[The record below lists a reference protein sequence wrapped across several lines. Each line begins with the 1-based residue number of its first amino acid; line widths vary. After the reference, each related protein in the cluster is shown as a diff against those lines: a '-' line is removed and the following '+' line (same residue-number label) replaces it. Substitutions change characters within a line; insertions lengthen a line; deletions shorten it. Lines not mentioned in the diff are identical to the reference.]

1 MEIEA
6 TEKNKIIM
14 QLESEKKK
22 IEEDVQNLR
31 LETERRKL
39 ARSGINQVSMSE
51 SVTQKVCSDR
61 QSSKSHHLT
70 SKVSNDVKKGEWMR
84 ISVLIKEANAIS
96 VGLHK
101 VCLS

>member
-1 MEIEA
+1 MTMRCTHPCKQARKQMEVEA
-6 TEKNKIIM
+6 TEKNKIIL

-51 SVTQKVCSDR
+51 SVTQKASAC
-61 QSSKSHHLT
+61 
-70 SKVSNDVKKGEWMR
+70 
-84 ISVLIKEANAIS
+84 
-96 VGLHK
+96 
-101 VCLS
+101 C

>member
-1 MEIEA
+1 MEVEA
-6 TEKNKIIM
+6 TEKNKIIL

-51 SVTQKVCSDR
+51 SVTQKASAC
-61 QSSKSHHLT
+61 
-70 SKVSNDVKKGEWMR
+70 
-84 ISVLIKEANAIS
+84 
-96 VGLHK
+96 
-101 VCLS
+101 C